1 VARFTALFDA
11 SVLYSASISFLV
23 METAR
28 AGIFR
33 ARWSPQIHDEWTRNL
48 IKNRPDLDPIKVHRR
63 REIMDV
69 TVHDALI
76 TEFDDLIPSIDLPD
90 PDDKHVLAAAIAGHA
105 DVIVTLNL
113 RDFPADN
120 LVRYGIEAQ
129 HPDTFLI
136 HQRGLNE
143 QLFLQCVRRCR
154 RRLKNP
160 EIDVDRYLEGLRKAG
175 LVVLAAELG
184 QAKGLL

>member
-1 VARFTALFDA
+1 
-11 SVLYSASISFLV
+11 
-23 METAR
+23 
-28 AGIFR
+28 
-33 ARWSPQIHDEWTRNL
+33 
-48 IKNRPDLDPIKVHRR
+48 
-63 REIMDV
+63 
-69 TVHDALI
+69 
-76 TEFDDLIPSIDLPD
+76 
-90 PDDKHVLAAAIAGHA
+90 
-105 DVIVTLNL
+105 
-113 RDFPADN
+113 
-120 LVRYGIEAQ
+120 
-129 HPDTFLI
+129 LI